1 MTGVNSRDLLT
12 DLRAVGIEVADI
24 WDLVNTS
31 GRYDAALPV
40 LLDWLTRLN
49 DRMAPG
55 PERDTMREALVR
67 ALTVKAARPMA
78 AAEMIRQ
85 FRSPDAD
92 PGRLRWTLGNGLSIV
107 ADDSVIEDIIDLF
120 TDRRWGS
127 DRQMLAGVLGRSRDP
142 RAGQALVS
150 QLDDD
155 DVNGQAVGSLGK
167 LKSPP
172 SGARAAVQRLT
183 TDQRAFVRRAA
194 TATLAKLPG

>member
-1 MTGVNSRDLLT
+1 MTPGV
-12 DLRAVGIEVADI
+12 
-24 WDLVNTS
+24 
-31 GRYDAALPV
+31 
-40 LLDWLTRLN
+40 
-49 DRMAPG
+49 
-55 PERDTMREALVR
+55 ERDTMREALVR

-85 FRSPDAD
+85 FRSADAD
-92 PGRLRWTLGNGLSIV
+92 AGRLRWTIGNGLSIV
-107 ADDSVIEDIIDLF
+107 ADDSVLDDVLDLF
-120 TDRRWGS
+120 TDRRWGA

-167 LKSPP
+167 FKSPP
-172 SGARAAVQRLT
+172 AEARAAVQRLT

-194 TATLAKLPG
+194 TATLAKLPD